1 MYPHMYSYQLLSQI
15 TEANP
20 TLTHFVLRL
29 YKTTLNPF
37 VDTKGDFSYHFI
49 DVVSLDSIE
58 KQIADFERQ
67 GFMVGLTSMVMT
79 TRGMQ
84 SLLVLDFSVLQS
96 KDVQQELIEKISVFN
111 QSGDIEYSLDGWLLQ
126 TQASYHYLGKY
137 ITSVEN
143 FRHFLGSSLLFRH
156 KDQKHFIVDDRWL
169 GHQLKKGYGTIRIG
183 HKDNNPYPI
192 VVAEIK

>member
-1 MYPHMYSYQLLSQI
+1 MYSYQLLSQI
-15 TEANP
+15 VEANP

-29 YKTTLNPF
+29 YKNTLNPF
-37 VDTKGDFSYHFI
+37 VDTKGDFSYRFI
-49 DVVSLDSIE
+49 DILHLGSIE
-58 KQIADFERQ
+58 KQIADFEGH

-84 SLLVLDFSVLQS
+84 SLLVLDFSVPQS
-96 KDVQQELIEKISVFN
+96 KEVQEELVQKISAFN
-111 QSGDIEYSLDGWLLQ
+111 RSGDIEYSLDGWLLQ
-126 TQASYHYLGKY
+126 TQASYHYMGKH